1 MSWIGKIGLA
11 VIGATCLFSCD
22 LIHDDD
28 MKCQHYTADGVPFA
42 YVGLNISAGNANQ
55 VTKANPTGGEEGD
68 GREEGVRDENVVSTI
83 TAFFFESDNGINS
96 DASTKIVARQSWSSS
111 AFTYTGNMQYTTDP
125 IEVLNLQVGHT
136 YDVLVVTNVDPPFGM
151 EVKTLGELR
160 NMTTSDIW
168 KYERDWT
175 SNDERYIHTKFVMA
189 SADAGNKLF
198 IHNANSST
206 NPATASQINVER
218 LSARVDY
225 QAKGSEGE
233 ADGVYTVK
241 DKTTNTEIGKA
252 KILGAMLI
260 NTLNATA
267 PSYLFKHVTK
277 ENEDFTTGAIDYLGL
292 ETVKG
297 GNVAT
302 NYVLDPK
309 SREGKHKADF
319 EPVTYYPNIGYAELD
334 WSQKILTESCVVGLT
349 DDYMCIGYPKEN
361 VNRIGKRTH
370 TTGVV
375 FQAQYIPTDFAE
387 GDTYFERNGKVFATL
402 EAMEQAYDGTGL
414 SWKYIT
420 GHIKDDGKD
429 IWDDVTTWEE
439 LRTEIIAR
447 IKMDDPAG
455 YRAWLVEKTKNRT
468 GKFKEGSTTKSW
480 LRWDR
485 YVTNVLKYRTDAEG
499 KKAEVDVN
507 AEEGTTRRLLHDA
520 SGVATYK
527 EGICYYTYWI
537 KHANDQDPSNDLVK
551 GKSEGGGVMEY
562 AIVRNNIYKLRVMS
576 ISTPGGD
583 IPGDRTVNVNVLV
596 ENWDPLNR
604 EDIVIK

>member
-42 YVGLNISAGNANQ
+42 YVGLNISAGSANQ

-83 TAFFFESDNGINS
+83 IAFFFESDKGINS
-96 DASTKIVARQSWSSS
+96 DASTRIVARQSWPSS
-111 AFTYTGNMQYTTDP
+111 AFTYKGNTQYTTDP
-125 IEVLNLQVGHT
+125 IEVEHLQVGHT
-136 YDVLVVTNVDPPFGM
+136 YDVLVVTNVNPTFGM
-151 EVKTLGELR
+151 DVNTLGELR

-168 KYERDWT
+168 KYDRDWT

-206 NPATASQINVER
+206 NPATTSLINVER

-225 QAKGSEGE
+225 QARGSEGE
-233 ADGVYTVK
+233 AAGVYTVK
-241 DKTTNTEIGKA
+241 DKTTNAEIGKA

-309 SREGKHKADF
+309 SREGKYKADF
-319 EPVTYYPNIGYAELD
+319 EPVTYYPNIGYANLD
-334 WSQKILTESCVVGLT
+334 WSQKILTESCVAGLKE
-349 DDYMCIGYPKEN
+349 DYKCIGYPKEN
-361 VNRIGKRTH
+361 VNRVGKRTH

-375 FQAQYIPTDFAE
+375 FQARFTPTGFTE
-387 GDTYFERNGKVFATL
+387 GDTYFERNGKIFATL

-420 GHIKDDGKD
+420 GHITDDGKD

-447 IKMDDPAG
+447 IKVDDPAG
-455 YRAWLVEKTKNRT
+455 YRAWLVAKSKNKEETLDDATKKN
-468 GKFKEGSTTKSW
+468 
-480 LRWDR
+480 LRWDW
-485 YVTNVLKYRTDAEG
+485 YVTNFLRYSVSGG
-499 KKAEVDVN
+499 KATVDVG
-507 AEEGTTRRLLHDA
+507 ASDGFTRNLLHQA

-527 EGICYYTYWI
+527 KGICYYTYWI

>member
-83 TAFFFESDNGINS
+83 IAFFFESDKGINS
-96 DASTKIVARQSWSSS
+96 DASTRIVARQSWPSS
-111 AFTYTGNMQYTTDP
+111 AFTYKGNTQYTTDP
-125 IEVLNLQVGHT
+125 IEVEHLQVGHT
-136 YDVLVVTNVDPPFGM
+136 YDVLVVTNVDPTFGM
-151 EVKTLGELR
+151 DVNTLGELR

-206 NPATASQINVER
+206 NPATTSLINVER

-225 QAKGSEGE
+225 QARGSEGE
-233 ADGVYTVK
+233 AAGVYTVK
-241 DKTTNTEIGKA
+241 DKTTNAEIGKA

-319 EPVTYYPNIGYAELD
+319 EPVTYYPNIGYADLD
-334 WSQKILTESCVVGLT
+334 WSQKILTESCVAGLT
-349 DDYMCIGYPKEN
+349 DDYICIGYPKEN

-375 FQAQYIPTDFAE
+375 FQAQYTPMDFTE
-387 GDTYFERNGKVFATL
+387 GDTYFERNGKIFATL

-420 GHIKDDGKD
+420 GHITDDGKD

-447 IKMDDPAG
+447 IKVDDPAG
-455 YRAWLVEKTKNRT
+455 YRAWLVAKSKN
-468 GKFKEGSTTKSW
+468 KEGTLDDATKKN
-480 LRWDR
+480 LRWDW
-485 YVTNVLKYRTDAEG
+485 YVTNFLRYSVTGG
-499 KKAEVDVN
+499 KATVDVG
-507 AEEGTTRRLLHDA
+507 ASDGFTRNLLHQA

-527 EGICYYTYWI
+527 KGICYYTYWI

-551 GKSEGGGVMEY
+551 GKNEGGGVMEY

-596 ENWDPLNR
+596 ENWNPLNR

>member
-68 GREEGVRDENVVSTI
+68 GREEGVRDENVVSNI
-83 TAFFFESDNGINS
+83 TAFFFESADGKGINS
-96 DASTKIVARQSWSSS
+96 DASTPIVARQYWSSKN
-111 AFTYTGNMQYTTDP
+111 FTYTGNTQYTTEP

-136 YDVLVVTNVDPPFGM
+136 YDVLVVTNVDPLFGM
-151 EVKTLGELR
+151 DVNTLGELR

-168 KYERDWT
+168 KYGRDWAST
-175 SNDERYIHTKFVMA
+175 EERYIHTKFVMA

-206 NPATASQINVER
+206 NPATTSLINVER

-225 QAKGSEGE
+225 RAKGSEGE
-233 ADGVYTVK
+233 AGGVYTVK
-241 DKTTNTEIGKA
+241 DKTTGKEIGKA
-252 KILGAMLI
+252 KIQGAMLI
-260 NTLNATA
+260 NTLNADA

-297 GNVAT
+297 GNVAI

-309 SREGKHKADF
+309 SRAGKYKSDF
-319 EPVTYYPNIGYAELD
+319 ESVIYYPNIGYADLD
-334 WSQKILTESCVVGLT
+334 WSKKILTKSCVAGLT
-349 DDYMCIGYPKEN
+349 DDYKCIGYPKEN

-375 FQAQYIPTDFAE
+375 FQAQYTPTGFVE
-387 GDTYFERNGKVFATL
+387 GDTYFEWNGEIFATL

-429 IWDDVTTWEE
+429 IWDDVTTWAS
-439 LRTEIIAR
+439 LRTDIIAR
-447 IKMDDPAG
+447 IKVDDPAG
-455 YRAWLVEKTKNRT
+455 YQAWLVGKSKNQEGTLDDATKKN
-468 GKFKEGSTTKSW
+468 
-480 LRWDR
+480 LRWDW
-485 YVTNVLKYRTDAEG
+485 YVTNFLRYSVSGG
-499 KKAEVDVN
+499 KATVDVG
-507 AEEGTTRRLLHDA
+507 ASDGFTRNLLHQA

-551 GKSEGGGVMEY
+551 GKNEGGGVMEY

>member
-68 GREEGVRDENVVSTI
+68 GREEGVRNENVVSNI
-83 TAFFFESDNGINS
+83 TAFFFESADGKGINS
-96 DASTKIVARQSWSSS
+96 DASTPIVARQYWSSKN
-111 AFTYTGNMQYTTDP
+111 FTYTGNTQYTTEP

-136 YDVLVVTNVDPPFGM
+136 YDVLVVTNVDPLFGM
-151 EVKTLGELR
+151 DVNTLGELR

-168 KYERDWT
+168 EYGKDWT
-175 SNDERYIHTKFVMA
+175 STEERSIYTKFVMA

-206 NPATASQINVER
+206 NPATTSLINVER

-225 QAKGSEGE
+225 QARGSEGE
-233 ADGVYTVK
+233 AAGVYTVK
-241 DKTTNTEIGKA
+241 DKTKNAEIGKA

-267 PSYLFKHVTK
+267 PSYLFKYVTK

-309 SREGKHKADF
+309 SRAGKHKADF
-319 EPVTYYPNIGYAELD
+319 EPVTYYPNIGYADLD
-334 WSQKILTESCVVGLT
+334 WSKKILTKSCVAGLT
-349 DDYMCIGYPKEN
+349 DDYICIGYPKEN

-375 FQAQYIPTDFAE
+375 FQAQYTPMDFTE
-387 GDTYFERNGKVFATL
+387 GDTYFEWNGKIYATL

-414 SWKYIT
+414 SWEYIN
-420 GHIKDDGKD
+420 DDAK
-429 IWDDVTTWEE
+429 WAVVTTWAS
-439 LRTEIIAR
+439 LRTDIIAR
-447 IKMDDPAG
+447 IKVDDPAG
-455 YRAWLVEKTKNRT
+455 YRAWLVAKSKN
-468 GKFKEGSTTKSW
+468 KEGTLDDATKKN
-480 LRWDR
+480 LRWDW
-485 YVTNVLKYRTDAEG
+485 YVTNFLRYSVSGG
-499 KKAEVDVN
+499 KATVDVG
-507 AEEGTTRRLLHDA
+507 ASDGFTRNLLHQA

>member
-68 GREEGVRDENVVSTI
+68 GREEGVRDENVVSSI
-83 TAFFFESDNGINS
+83 TAFFFESDKGINS
-96 DASTKIVARQSWSSS
+96 DASTLIVARQSWPSS
-111 AFTYTGNMQYTTDP
+111 AFTYKGNTQYTTDP
-125 IEVLNLQVGHT
+125 IEVEHLQVGHT
-136 YDVLVVTNVDPPFGM
+136 YDVLVVTNVGPTFGM
-151 EVKTLGELR
+151 DVNTLGELR

-206 NPATASQINVER
+206 NPATTSLINVER

-225 QAKGSEGE
+225 QARGSEGE
-233 ADGVYTVK
+233 AAGVYTVK
-241 DKTTNTEIGKA
+241 DKTTNAEIGKA

-319 EPVTYYPNIGYAELD
+319 EPVTYYPNISYADLD
-334 WSQKILTESCVVGLT
+334 WSQKILTESCVAGLT
-349 DDYMCIGYPKEN
+349 DDYICIGYPKEN

-375 FQAQYIPTDFAE
+375 FQAQYTPMDFTE
-387 GDTYFERNGKVFATL
+387 GYTYFEWNGKIFATL

-414 SWKYIT
+414 SWEYIN
-420 GHIKDDGKD
+420 DDAK
-429 IWDDVTTWEE
+429 WAVVTTWAS
-439 LRTEIIAR
+439 LRTDIIAR
-447 IKMDDPAG
+447 IKVDDPAG
-455 YRAWLVEKTKNRT
+455 YRAWLVAKSKN
-468 GKFKEGSTTKSW
+468 KEGTLDDATKKN
-480 LRWDR
+480 LRWDW
-485 YVTNVLKYRTDAEG
+485 YILDVLKYKTDAEG

-507 AEEGTTRRLLHDA
+507 AEEGTTRNLLHQA

>member
-68 GREEGVRDENVVSTI
+68 GREEGVRNENVVSNI
-83 TAFFFESDNGINS
+83 TAFFFESADGKGINS
-96 DASTKIVARQSWSSS
+96 DASTPIVARQSWPSS
-111 AFTYTGNMQYTTDP
+111 AFTYKGNTQYTTDP
-125 IEVLNLQVGHT
+125 IEVEHLQVGHT
-136 YDVLVVTNVDPPFGM
+136 YDVLVITNVDPIFGM
-151 EVKTLGELR
+151 DVNTLGELR

-206 NPATASQINVER
+206 NPATTSLINVER

-225 QAKGSEGE
+225 QARGSEGE
-233 ADGVYTVK
+233 AAGVYTVK
-241 DKTTNTEIGKA
+241 DKTRNAEIGKA

-297 GNVAT
+297 ENVAT

-309 SREGKHKADF
+309 SRAGKHKADF
-319 EPVTYYPNIGYAELD
+319 EPVTYYPNIGYADLD
-334 WSQKILTESCVVGLT
+334 WSQKILTESCVAGLT
-349 DDYMCIGYPKEN
+349 DDYICIGYPKEN

-375 FQAQYIPTDFAE
+375 FQAQYTPMDFTE
-387 GDTYFERNGKVFATL
+387 RDTYFEWNGKIYATL
-402 EAMEQAYDGTGL
+402 EGMEQAYDGTGL
-414 SWKYIT
+414 SWGYIS
-420 GHIKDDGKD
+420 DDAK
-429 IWDDVTTWEE
+429 WAVVTTWAS
-439 LRTEIIAR
+439 LRTDIIAR
-447 IKMDDPAG
+447 IKVDDPAG
-455 YRAWLVEKTKNRT
+455 YRAWLVAKSKN
-468 GKFKEGSTTKSW
+468 KEGTLDDATKKN
-480 LRWDR
+480 LRWDW
-485 YVTNVLKYRTDAEG
+485 YVTNFLRYSVSGG
-499 KKAEVDVN
+499 KATVDVG
-507 AEEGTTRRLLHDA
+507 ASDGFTRNLLHQA

-527 EGICYYTYWI
+527 KGICYYTYWI

>member
-1 MSWIGKIGLA
+1 MRWIDKIGLT
-11 VIGATCLFSCD
+11 VIGAMCLFSCD

-68 GREEGVRDENVVSTI
+68 GREEGVRDENVVSNI
-83 TAFFFESDNGINS
+83 TAFFFESDKGINS
-96 DASTKIVARQSWSSS
+96 DASTPIVARQYWSSKN
-111 AFTYTGNMQYTTDP
+111 FTYTGNTQYTTEP
-125 IEVLNLQVGHT
+125 IEVLNLQVEHT
-136 YDVLVVTNVDPPFGM
+136 YDVLVVTNVDPLFGM
-151 EVKTLGELR
+151 DVNTLGELR

-175 SNDERYIHTKFVMA
+175 SSDERYIHTKFVMA

-206 NPATASQINVER
+206 NPATTSLINVER

-225 QAKGSEGE
+225 RAKGSEGQ

-241 DKTTNTEIGKA
+241 DKKTNAEIGKA
-252 KILGAMLI
+252 KILGAMLV
-260 NTLNATA
+260 NTLNADA

-277 ENEDFTTGAIDYLGL
+277 DNADFTTGTIDYLGR
-292 ETVKG
+292 ETVTG
-297 GNVAT
+297 TNNVAT

-309 SREGKHKADF
+309 SREGKYKADF
-319 EPVTYYPNIGYAELD
+319 EPVTYYPHIGYANLT
-334 WSQKILTESCVVGLT
+334 WSQKILTESCVAGLK
-349 DDYMCIGYPKEN
+349 DDYICIGYPKEN
-361 VNRIGKRTH
+361 VNQIGKRTH

-375 FQAQYIPTDFAE
+375 FQAQYTPTGFAD
-387 GDTYFERNGKVFATL
+387 GDTYFEWNGEMYATV

-420 GHIKDDGKD
+420 GHTDDGKD
-429 IWDDVTTWEE
+429 IWDDVTTWAS

-455 YRAWLVEKTKNRT
+455 YRAWLVEKAKNQ
-468 GKFKEGSTTKSW
+468 EGTLDNAMKTN
-480 LRWDR
+480 LRWDW
-485 YVTNVLKYRTDAEG
+485 YILDILKYKTDTEG
-499 KKAEVDVN
+499 KKAEVDVH
-507 AEEGTTRRLLHDA
+507 AEGGTTRRLLHEA

-562 AIVRNNIYKLRVMS
+562 AIVRNNIYKLLVKS

-604 EDIVIK
+604 EEIVIK

>member
-68 GREEGVRDENVVSTI
+68 GREEGVRDENVVSSI
-83 TAFFFESDNGINS
+83 TAFFFESDKGINS
-96 DASTKIVARQSWSSS
+96 DASTPIVARQSWPSS
-111 AFTYTGNMQYTTDP
+111 AFTYKGNTQYTTDP
-125 IEVLNLQVGHT
+125 IEVEHLQVGHT
-136 YDVLVVTNVDPPFGM
+136 YDVLVVTNVDPTFGM
-151 EVKTLGELR
+151 DVNTLGELR

-206 NPATASQINVER
+206 NPATTSLINVER

-225 QAKGSEGE
+225 QARGSEGE
-233 ADGVYTVK
+233 AAGVYTVK
-241 DKTTNTEIGKA
+241 DKTTNAEIGKA

-319 EPVTYYPNIGYAELD
+319 EPVTYYPNIGYADLD
-334 WSQKILTESCVVGLT
+334 WSQKILTESCVAGLT
-349 DDYMCIGYPKEN
+349 DDYICIGYPKEN

-375 FQAQYIPTDFAE
+375 FQAQYTPMDFTE
-387 GDTYFERNGKVFATL
+387 GDTYFEWNGKIYATL

-414 SWKYIT
+414 SWEYIS
-420 GHIKDDGKD
+420 DDAK
-429 IWDDVTTWEE
+429 WAVVTTWAS
-439 LRTEIIAR
+439 LRTDIIAR
-447 IKMDDPAG
+447 IKVDDPAG
-455 YRAWLVEKTKNRT
+455 YRAWLVAKSKN
-468 GKFKEGSTTKSW
+468 KEGTLDDATKKN
-480 LRWDR
+480 LRWDW
-485 YVTNVLKYRTDAEG
+485 YILDVLKYKTDAEG
-499 KKAEVDVN
+499 KKAEADVN
-507 AEEGTTRRLLHDA
+507 AEEGTTRNLLHQA

-551 GKSEGGGVMEY
+551 GKNEGGGVMEY

-583 IPGDRTVNVNVLV
+583 IPGDRTVNVLV

>member
-68 GREEGVRDENVVSTI
+68 GREEGVRDENVVSSI
-83 TAFFFESDNGINS
+83 TAFFFESDKGINS
-96 DASTKIVARQSWSSS
+96 DASTPIVARQSWPSS
-111 AFTYTGNMQYTTDP
+111 AFTYKGNTQYTTDP
-125 IEVLNLQVGHT
+125 IEVEHLQVGHT
-136 YDVLVVTNVDPPFGM
+136 YDVLVVTNVDPTFGM
-151 EVKTLGELR
+151 DVNTLGELR

-168 KYERDWT
+168 KYDRDWT

-206 NPATASQINVER
+206 NPATTSLINVER

-225 QAKGSEGE
+225 QARGSEGE
-233 ADGVYTVK
+233 AAGVYTVK
-241 DKTTNTEIGKA
+241 DKTTNAEIGKA

-302 NYVLDPK
+302 NYVLGPK

-319 EPVTYYPNIGYAELD
+319 EPVTYYPNIGYADLD
-334 WSQKILTESCVVGLT
+334 WSQKILTESCVAGLT
-349 DDYMCIGYPKEN
+349 DDYICIGYPKEN

-375 FQAQYIPTDFAE
+375 FQAQYTPMDFTE
-387 GDTYFERNGKVFATL
+387 GDTYFERNGKIFATL

-420 GHIKDDGKD
+420 GHITDDGKD

-447 IKMDDPAG
+447 IKVDDPAG
-455 YRAWLVEKTKNRT
+455 YRAWLVAKSKN
-468 GKFKEGSTTKSW
+468 KEGTLDDATKKN
-480 LRWDR
+480 LRWDW
-485 YVTNVLKYRTDAEG
+485 YVTNFLRYSVTGG
-499 KKAEVDVN
+499 KATVDVG
-507 AEEGTTRRLLHDA
+507 ASDGFTRNLLHQA

>member
-68 GREEGVRDENVVSTI
+68 GREEGVRDENVVSSI
-83 TAFFFESDNGINS
+83 TAFFFESDKGINS
-96 DASTKIVARQSWSSS
+96 DASTPIVARQSWPSS
-111 AFTYTGNMQYTTDP
+111 AFTYKGNTQYTTDP
-125 IEVLNLQVGHT
+125 IEVEHLQVGHT
-136 YDVLVVTNVDPPFGM
+136 YDVLVVTNVDPTFGM
-151 EVKTLGELR
+151 DVNTLGELR

-168 KYERDWT
+168 EYGIDWT

-206 NPATASQINVER
+206 NPATTSLINVER

-225 QAKGSEGE
+225 QARGSEGE
-233 ADGVYTVK
+233 AAGVYTVK
-241 DKTTNTEIGKA
+241 DKTTNAEIGKA

-309 SREGKHKADF
+309 SRAGKHKADF
-319 EPVTYYPNIGYAELD
+319 EPVTYYPNIGYADLD
-334 WSQKILTESCVVGLT
+334 WSQKILTESCVAGLT
-349 DDYMCIGYPKEN
+349 DDYICIGYPKEN

-375 FQAQYIPTDFAE
+375 FQAQYTPMDFTE
-387 GDTYFERNGKVFATL
+387 GDTYFERNGKIFATL

-420 GHIKDDGKD
+420 GHITDDGKD

-447 IKMDDPAG
+447 IKVDDPAG
-455 YRAWLVEKTKNRT
+455 YRAWLVAKSKN
-468 GKFKEGSTTKSW
+468 KEGTLDDATKKN
-480 LRWDR
+480 LRWDW
-485 YVTNVLKYRTDAEG
+485 YVTNFLRYSVTGG
-499 KKAEVDVN
+499 KATVDVG
-507 AEEGTTRRLLHDA
+507 ASDGFTRNLLHQA

-527 EGICYYTYWI
+527 KGICYYTYWI

>member
-42 YVGLNISAGNANQ
+42 YVGLNISAGSANQ

-83 TAFFFESDNGINS
+83 IAFFFESDKGINS
-96 DASTKIVARQSWSSS
+96 DASTRIVARQSWPSS
-111 AFTYTGNMQYTTDP
+111 AFTYKGNTQYTTDP
-125 IEVLNLQVGHT
+125 IEVEHLQVGHT
-136 YDVLVVTNVDPPFGM
+136 YDVLVVTNVNPTFGM
-151 EVKTLGELR
+151 DVNTLGELR

-206 NPATASQINVER
+206 NPATTSLINVER

-225 QAKGSEGE
+225 QARGSEGE
-233 ADGVYTVK
+233 AAGVYTVK
-241 DKTTNTEIGKA
+241 DKTTNAEIGKA

-267 PSYLFKHVTK
+267 SSYLFKHVTK
-277 ENEDFTTGAIDYLGL
+277 ENEDFTTEAIDYLGL

-309 SREGKHKADF
+309 SREGKYKADF
-319 EPVTYYPNIGYAELD
+319 EPVTYYPNIGYANLD
-334 WSQKILTESCVVGLT
+334 WSQKILTESCVAGLKE
-349 DDYMCIGYPKEN
+349 DYKCIGYPKEN
-361 VNRIGKRTH
+361 VNRVGKRTH

-375 FQAQYIPTDFAE
+375 FQARFTPTGFTE
-387 GDTYFERNGKVFATL
+387 GDTYFERNGKIFATL

-420 GHIKDDGKD
+420 GHITDDGKD

-447 IKMDDPAG
+447 IKVDDPAG
-455 YRAWLVEKTKNRT
+455 YRAWLVAKSKN
-468 GKFKEGSTTKSW
+468 KEGTLDDATKKN
-480 LRWDR
+480 LRWDW
-485 YVTNVLKYRTDAEG
+485 YVTNFLRYSVSGG
-499 KKAEVDVN
+499 KATVDVG
-507 AEEGTTRRLLHDA
+507 ASDGFTRNLLHQA

-527 EGICYYTYWI
+527 KGICYYTYWI

>member
-68 GREEGVRDENVVSTI
+68 GREEGVRDENVVSNI
-83 TAFFFESDNGINS
+83 TAFFFESDKGINS
-96 DASTKIVARQSWSSS
+96 DASTPIVARQSWPSS
-111 AFTYTGNMQYTTDP
+111 AFTYKGNTQYTTDP
-125 IEVLNLQVGHT
+125 IEVEHLQVGHT
-136 YDVLVVTNVDPPFGM
+136 YDVLVVTNVDPTFGM
-151 EVKTLGELR
+151 DVNTLGELR

-206 NPATASQINVER
+206 NPATTSLINVER

-225 QAKGSEGE
+225 QARGSEGE
-233 ADGVYTVK
+233 AAGVYTVK
-241 DKTTNTEIGKA
+241 DKTTNAEIGKA

-319 EPVTYYPNIGYAELD
+319 EPVTYYPNIGYADLD
-334 WSQKILTESCVVGLT
+334 WSQKILTESCVAGLT
-349 DDYMCIGYPKEN
+349 DDYICIGYPKEN

-375 FQAQYIPTDFAE
+375 FQARFTPTGFTE
-387 GDTYFERNGKVFATL
+387 GDTYFERNGKIFATL

-420 GHIKDDGKD
+420 GHITDDGKD

-447 IKMDDPAG
+447 IKVDDPAG
-455 YRAWLVEKTKNRT
+455 YRAWLIAMSKN
-468 GKFKEGSTTKSW
+468 KEGTLDDATKKN
-480 LRWDR
+480 LRWDW
-485 YVTNVLKYRTDAEG
+485 YVTNFLRYSVSGG
-499 KKAEVDVN
+499 KATVDVG
-507 AEEGTTRRLLHDA
+507 ASDGFTRRLLHDA

-551 GKSEGGGVMEY
+551 GKNEGGGVMEY

>member
-68 GREEGVRDENVVSTI
+68 GREEGVRDENVVSSI
-83 TAFFFESDNGINS
+83 TAFFFESDKGINS
-96 DASTKIVARQSWSSS
+96 DASTPIVARQSWPSS
-111 AFTYTGNMQYTTDP
+111 AFTYKGNTQYTTDP
-125 IEVLNLQVGHT
+125 IEVEHLQVGHT
-136 YDVLVVTNVDPPFGM
+136 YDVLVVTNVDPAFGM
-151 EVKTLGELR
+151 DVNTLGELR

-168 KYERDWT
+168 KYDRDWT

-198 IHNANSST
+198 IHNASSST
-206 NPATASQINVER
+206 NPATTSLINVER

-225 QAKGSEGE
+225 QARGSEGE
-233 ADGVYTVK
+233 AAGVYTVK
-241 DKTTNTEIGKA
+241 DKTTNAEIGKA

-319 EPVTYYPNIGYAELD
+319 EPVTYYPNIGYADLD
-334 WSQKILTESCVVGLT
+334 WSQKILTESCVAGLT
-349 DDYMCIGYPKEN
+349 DDYICIGYPKEN

-375 FQAQYIPTDFAE
+375 FQAQYTPMDFTE
-387 GDTYFERNGKVFATL
+387 GDTYFEWNGKIYATL

-420 GHIKDDGKD
+420 GHITDDGKD

-447 IKMDDPAG
+447 IKVDDPAG
-455 YRAWLVEKTKNRT
+455 YRAWLVAKSKN
-468 GKFKEGSTTKSW
+468 KEGTLDDATKKN
-480 LRWDR
+480 LRWDW
-485 YVTNVLKYRTDAEG
+485 YVTNFLRYSVSGG
-499 KKAEVDVN
+499 KATVDVG
-507 AEEGTTRRLLHDA
+507 ASDGFTRNLLHQA

>member
-68 GREEGVRDENVVSTI
+68 GREEGVRDENVVSSI
-83 TAFFFESDNGINS
+83 TAFFFESDKGINS
-96 DASTKIVARQSWSSS
+96 DASTPIVARQSWSSN
-111 AFTYTGNMQYTTDP
+111 AFTYKGNTQYTTDP
-125 IEVLNLQVGHT
+125 IEVEHLQVGHT
-136 YDVLVVTNVDPPFGM
+136 YDVLVVTNVDPTFGM
-151 EVKTLGELR
+151 DVNTLGELR

-206 NPATASQINVER
+206 NPATTSLINVER

-225 QAKGSEGE
+225 QARGSEGE
-233 ADGVYTVK
+233 AAGVYTVK
-241 DKTTNTEIGKA
+241 DKTTNAEIGKA

-319 EPVTYYPNIGYAELD
+319 EPVTYYPNIGYADLD
-334 WSQKILTESCVVGLT
+334 WSQKILTESCVAGLT
-349 DDYMCIGYPKEN
+349 DDYICIGYPKEN

-375 FQAQYIPTDFAE
+375 FQAQYTPMDFTE
-387 GDTYFERNGKVFATL
+387 GDTYFERNGKIFATL

-420 GHIKDDGKD
+420 GHITDDGKD

-447 IKMDDPAG
+447 IKVDDPAG
-455 YRAWLVEKTKNRT
+455 YRAWLVAKSKN
-468 GKFKEGSTTKSW
+468 KEGTLDDATKKN
-480 LRWDR
+480 LRWDW
-485 YVTNVLKYRTDAEG
+485 YVTNFLRYSVTGG
-499 KKAEVDVN
+499 KATVDVG
-507 AEEGTTRRLLHDA
+507 ASDGFTRNLLHQA

>member
-68 GREEGVRDENVVSTI
+68 GREEGVRDENVVSNI
-83 TAFFFESDNGINS
+83 TAFFFESDKGINS
-96 DASTKIVARQSWSSS
+96 DASTPIVARQSWPSS
-111 AFTYTGNMQYTTDP
+111 AFTYKGNTQYTTDP
-125 IEVLNLQVGHT
+125 IEVEHLQVGHT
-136 YDVLVVTNVDPPFGM
+136 YDVLVVTNVDPTFGM
-151 EVKTLGELR
+151 DVNTLGELR

-168 KYERDWT
+168 EYGIDWT

-206 NPATASQINVER
+206 NPATTSLINVER

-225 QAKGSEGE
+225 QARGSEGE
-233 ADGVYTVK
+233 AAGVYTVK
-241 DKTTNTEIGKA
+241 DKTTNAEIGKA

-309 SREGKHKADF
+309 SRAGKHKADF
-319 EPVTYYPNIGYAELD
+319 EPVTYYPNIGYADLD
-334 WSQKILTESCVVGLT
+334 WSQKILTESCVAGLT
-349 DDYMCIGYPKEN
+349 DDYICIGYPKEN

-375 FQAQYIPTDFAE
+375 FQAQYTPMDFTE
-387 GDTYFERNGKVFATL
+387 GDTYFERNGKIFATL

-420 GHIKDDGKD
+420 GHITDDGKD

-447 IKMDDPAG
+447 IKVDDPAG
-455 YRAWLVEKTKNRT
+455 YRAWLVAKSKN
-468 GKFKEGSTTKSW
+468 KEGTLDDATKKN
-480 LRWDR
+480 LRWDW
-485 YVTNVLKYRTDAEG
+485 YVTNFLRYSVTGG
-499 KKAEVDVN
+499 KATVDVG
-507 AEEGTTRRLLHDA
+507 ASDGFTRNLLHQA

-527 EGICYYTYWI
+527 KGICYYTYWI
-537 KHANDQDPSNDLVK
+537 KHANDQDTSNDLVK

>member
-11 VIGATCLFSCD
+11 VIGAMCLFSCD

-28 MKCQHYTADGVPFA
+28 MKCQHYTPDGVPFA
-42 YVGLNISAGNANQ
+42 YVGLNISAGSANQ

-83 TAFFFESDNGINS
+83 TAFFFESDKGINS
-96 DASTKIVARQSWSSS
+96 DASTPIVARQSWPSS
-111 AFTYTGNMQYTTDP
+111 AFTYKGNTQYTTDP
-125 IEVLNLQVGHT
+125 IEVEHLQVGHT
-136 YDVLVVTNVDPPFGM
+136 YDVLVITNVDPIFGM
-151 EVKTLGELR
+151 DVNTLGELR
-160 NMTTSDIW
+160 NMATSDIW

-206 NPATASQINVER
+206 NPATTSLINVER

-225 QAKGSEGE
+225 QARGSEGE
-233 ADGVYTVK
+233 AAGVYTVK
-241 DKTTNTEIGKA
+241 DKTRNAEIGKA

-319 EPVTYYPNIGYAELD
+319 EPVTYYPNIGYAGLD
-334 WSQKILTESCVVGLT
+334 WNQKILTESCVAGLT
-349 DDYMCIGYPKEN
+349 DDYICIGYPKEN

-375 FQAQYIPTDFAE
+375 FQAQYTPMDFTE
-387 GDTYFERNGKVFATL
+387 GDTYFEWNGKIYATL

-420 GHIKDDGKD
+420 GHINDDGKD
-429 IWDDVTTWEE
+429 IWDDVTTWAS
-439 LRTEIIAR
+439 LRTDIIAR
-447 IKMDDPAG
+447 IKVDDPAG
-455 YRAWLVEKTKNRT
+455 YRAWLVAKSKNKEETLDDATKKN
-468 GKFKEGSTTKSW
+468 
-480 LRWDR
+480 LRWDW
-485 YVTNVLKYRTDAEG
+485 YVTNFLRYSVSGG
-499 KKAEVDVN
+499 KATVDVG
-507 AEEGTTRRLLHDA
+507 ASDGFTRNLLHQA

-527 EGICYYTYWI
+527 KGICYYTYWI

>member
-68 GREEGVRDENVVSTI
+68 GREEGVRDENVVSSI
-83 TAFFFESDNGINS
+83 TAFFFESDKGINS
-96 DASTKIVARQSWSSS
+96 DASTLIVARQSWPSN
-111 AFTYTGNMQYTTDP
+111 AFTYKGNTQYTTDP
-125 IEVLNLQVGHT
+125 IEVEHLQVGHT
-136 YDVLVVTNVDPPFGM
+136 YDVLVVTNVDPTFGM
-151 EVKTLGELR
+151 DVNTLGELR

-206 NPATASQINVER
+206 NPATTSLINVER

-225 QAKGSEGE
+225 QARGSEGE
-233 ADGVYTVK
+233 AAGVYTVK
-241 DKTTNTEIGKA
+241 DKTTNAEIGKA

-309 SREGKHKADF
+309 SRAGKHKADF
-319 EPVTYYPNIGYAELD
+319 EPVTYYPNIGYADLD
-334 WSQKILTESCVVGLT
+334 WSQKILTESCVAGLT
-349 DDYMCIGYPKEN
+349 DDYICIGYPKEN

-375 FQAQYIPTDFAE
+375 FQAQYTPMDFTE
-387 GDTYFERNGKVFATL
+387 GDTYFERNGKIFATL

-414 SWKYIT
+414 SWKYIS
-420 GHIKDDGKD
+420 DDAK
-429 IWDDVTTWEE
+429 WAVVTTWAS
-439 LRTEIIAR
+439 LRTDIIAR
-447 IKMDDPAG
+447 IKVDDPAG
-455 YRAWLVEKTKNRT
+455 YRAWLVAMSKN
-468 GKFKEGSTTKSW
+468 KEGTLDDATKKN
-480 LRWDR
+480 LRWDW
-485 YVTNVLKYRTDAEG
+485 YVTNFLRYSVTGG
-499 KKAEVDVN
+499 KATVDVG
-507 AEEGTTRRLLHDA
+507 ASDGFTRNLLHQA

-537 KHANDQDPSNDLVK
+537 KHANDQNPSNDLVK

>member
-68 GREEGVRDENVVSTI
+68 GREEGVRDENVVSSI
-83 TAFFFESDNGINS
+83 TAFFFESDKGINS
-96 DASTKIVARQSWSSS
+96 DASTSIVARQSWPSS
-111 AFTYTGNMQYTTDP
+111 AFTYKGNTQYTTDP
-125 IEVLNLQVGHT
+125 IEVEHLQVGHT
-136 YDVLVVTNVDPPFGM
+136 YDVLVVTNVDPTFGM
-151 EVKTLGELR
+151 DVNTLGELR

-206 NPATASQINVER
+206 NPATTSLINVER

-225 QAKGSEGE
+225 QARGSEGE
-233 ADGVYTVK
+233 AAGVYTVK
-241 DKTTNTEIGKA
+241 DKTTNAEIGKA

-309 SREGKHKADF
+309 SRAGKHKADF
-319 EPVTYYPNIGYAELD
+319 EPVTYYPNIGYADLD
-334 WSQKILTESCVVGLT
+334 WSQKILTESCVAGLT
-349 DDYMCIGYPKEN
+349 DDYICIGYPKEN

-375 FQAQYIPTDFAE
+375 FQAQYTPMDFTE
-387 GDTYFERNGKVFATL
+387 GDTYFERNGKIFATL

-420 GHIKDDGKD
+420 GHITDDGKD

-447 IKMDDPAG
+447 IKVDDPAG
-455 YRAWLVEKTKNRT
+455 YRAWLVAKSKN
-468 GKFKEGSTTKSW
+468 KEGTLDDATKKN
-480 LRWDR
+480 LRWDW
-485 YVTNVLKYRTDAEG
+485 YVTNFLRYSVTGG
-499 KKAEVDVN
+499 KATVDVG
-507 AEEGTTRRLLHDA
+507 ASDGFTRNLLHQA

-551 GKSEGGGVMEY
+551 GKNEGGGVMEY

>member
-68 GREEGVRDENVVSTI
+68 GREEGVRNENVVSNI
-83 TAFFFESDNGINS
+83 TAFFFESADGKGINS
-96 DASTKIVARQSWSSS
+96 DASTPIVARQSWPSS
-111 AFTYTGNMQYTTDP
+111 AFTYKGNTQYTTDP
-125 IEVLNLQVGHT
+125 IEVEHLQVGHT
-136 YDVLVVTNVDPPFGM
+136 YDVLVITNVDPIFGM
-151 EVKTLGELR
+151 DVNTLGELR

-206 NPATASQINVER
+206 NPATTSLINVER

-225 QAKGSEGE
+225 QARGSEGE
-233 ADGVYTVK
+233 AAGVYTVK
-241 DKTTNTEIGKA
+241 DKTRNAEIGKA

-297 GNVAT
+297 ENVAT

-309 SREGKHKADF
+309 SRAGKHKADF
-319 EPVTYYPNIGYAELD
+319 EPVTYYPNIGYADLD
-334 WSQKILTESCVVGLT
+334 WSQKILTESCVAGLT
-349 DDYMCIGYPKEN
+349 DDYICIGYPKEN

-375 FQAQYIPTDFAE
+375 FQAQYTPMDFTE
-387 GDTYFERNGKVFATL
+387 RDTYFEWNGKIYATL
-402 EAMEQAYDGTGL
+402 EGMEQAYDGTGL
-414 SWKYIT
+414 SWGYIS
-420 GHIKDDGKD
+420 DDAK
-429 IWDDVTTWEE
+429 WAVVTTWAS
-439 LRTEIIAR
+439 LRTDIIAR
-447 IKMDDPAG
+447 IKVDDPAG
-455 YRAWLVEKTKNRT
+455 YRAWLVAKSKN
-468 GKFKEGSTTKSW
+468 KEGTLDDATKKN
-480 LRWDR
+480 LRWDW
-485 YVTNVLKYRTDAEG
+485 YVTNFLRYSVSGG
-499 KKAEVDVN
+499 KATVDVG
-507 AEEGTTRRLLHDA
+507 ASDGFTRNLLHQA

>member
-83 TAFFFESDNGINS
+83 IAFFFESDKGINS
-96 DASTKIVARQSWSSS
+96 DASTRIVARQSWPSS
-111 AFTYTGNMQYTTDP
+111 AFTYKGNTQYTTDP
-125 IEVLNLQVGHT
+125 IEVEHLQVGHT
-136 YDVLVVTNVDPPFGM
+136 YDVLVVTNVDPTFGM
-151 EVKTLGELR
+151 DVNTLGELR

-168 KYERDWT
+168 KYGRDWAST
-175 SNDERYIHTKFVMA
+175 EERYIHTKFVMA

-206 NPATASQINVER
+206 NPATTSLINVER

-225 QAKGSEGE
+225 QARGSEGE
-233 ADGVYTVK
+233 AAGVYKVM
-241 DKTTNTEIGKA
+241 DKTTNAEIGKA

-302 NYVLDPK
+302 NYVLDSK
-309 SREGKHKADF
+309 SREGKYKADF
-319 EPVTYYPNIGYAELD
+319 EPVTYYPNIGYADLD
-334 WSQKILTESCVVGLT
+334 WSKKILTKSCVAGLT
-349 DDYMCIGYPKEN
+349 DDYICIGYPKEN

-375 FQAQYIPTDFAE
+375 FQAQYTPMDFTE
-387 GDTYFERNGKVFATL
+387 GDTYFEWNGKIYATL

-420 GHIKDDGKD
+420 GHINDDGKD
-429 IWDDVTTWEE
+429 IWDDVTTWAS
-439 LRTEIIAR
+439 LRTDIIAR
-447 IKMDDPAG
+447 IKVDDPAG
-455 YRAWLVEKTKNRT
+455 YRAWLVAKSKN
-468 GKFKEGSTTKSW
+468 KEGTLDDATKKN
-480 LRWDR
+480 LRWDW
-485 YVTNVLKYRTDAEG
+485 YVTNFLRYSVSGG
-499 KKAEVDVN
+499 KATVDVG
-507 AEEGTTRRLLHDA
+507 ASDGFTRNLLHQA

-551 GKSEGGGVMEY
+551 GKNEGGGVMEY

>member
-68 GREEGVRDENVVSTI
+68 GREEGVRDENVVSSI
-83 TAFFFESDNGINS
+83 TAFFFESDKGINS
-96 DASTKIVARQSWSSS
+96 DASTLIVARQSWPSN
-111 AFTYTGNMQYTTDP
+111 AFTYKGNTQYTTDP
-125 IEVLNLQVGHT
+125 IEVEHLQVGHT
-136 YDVLVVTNVDPPFGM
+136 YDVLVVTNVDPTFGM
-151 EVKTLGELR
+151 DVNTLGELR

-168 KYERDWT
+168 EYGIDWT

-206 NPATASQINVER
+206 NPATTSLINVER

-225 QAKGSEGE
+225 QARGSEGE
-233 ADGVYTVK
+233 AAGVYTVK
-241 DKTTNTEIGKA
+241 DKTTNAEIGKA

-309 SREGKHKADF
+309 SRAGKHKADF
-319 EPVTYYPNIGYAELD
+319 EPVTYYPNIGYADLD
-334 WSQKILTESCVVGLT
+334 WSQKILTESCVAGLT
-349 DDYMCIGYPKEN
+349 DDYICIGYPKEN

-375 FQAQYIPTDFAE
+375 FQAQYTPMDFTE
-387 GDTYFERNGKVFATL
+387 GDTYFERNGKIFATL

-420 GHIKDDGKD
+420 GHITDDGKD

-447 IKMDDPAG
+447 IKVDDPAG
-455 YRAWLVEKTKNRT
+455 YRAWLVAKSKN
-468 GKFKEGSTTKSW
+468 KEGTLDDATKKN
-480 LRWDR
+480 LRWDW
-485 YVTNVLKYRTDAEG
+485 YVTNFLRYSVTGG
-499 KKAEVDVN
+499 KATVDVG
-507 AEEGTTRRLLHDA
+507 ASDGFTRNLLHQA

>member
-68 GREEGVRDENVVSTI
+68 GREEGVRGENVVSTI
-83 TAFFFESDNGINS
+83 IAFFFESDKGINS
-96 DASTKIVARQSWSSS
+96 DASTRIVARQSWPSS
-111 AFTYTGNMQYTTDP
+111 AFTYKGNTQYTTDP
-125 IEVLNLQVGHT
+125 IEVEHLQVRHT
-136 YDVLVVTNVDPPFGM
+136 YDVLVVTNVNPTFGM
-151 EVKTLGELR
+151 DVNTLGELR

-168 KYERDWT
+168 EYERDWT

-206 NPATASQINVER
+206 NPATTSLINVER

-225 QAKGSEGE
+225 QARGSEGE
-233 ADGVYTVK
+233 AAGVYKVM
-241 DKTTNTEIGKA
+241 DKTTNAEIGKA

-309 SREGKHKADF
+309 SREGKYKADF
-319 EPVTYYPNIGYAELD
+319 EPVTYYPNIGYADLT
-334 WSQKILTESCVVGLT
+334 WSKKILTESCVAGLT
-349 DDYMCIGYPKEN
+349 DDYICIGYPKEN
-361 VNRIGKRTH
+361 VNRVGMRAH

-375 FQAQYIPTDFAE
+375 FQAQYTPTDFTE
-387 GDTYFERNGKVFATL
+387 GDTYFEWNGKIYATL

-420 GHIKDDGKD
+420 GHIADDGKD
-429 IWDDVTTWEE
+429 IWDDVTTWAS
-439 LRTEIIAR
+439 LRTDIIAR
-447 IKMDDPAG
+447 IKVDDPAG
-455 YRAWLVEKTKNRT
+455 YRAWLVAKAKNQEGALDNATKTN
-468 GKFKEGSTTKSW
+468 
-480 LRWDR
+480 LRWDW
-485 YVTNVLKYRTDAEG
+485 YVTNFLRYSETGG
-499 KKAEVDVN
+499 KATVDV
-507 AEEGTTRRLLHDA
+507 GVSDGFTRRLLHDA

>member
-11 VIGATCLFSCD
+11 VIGAMCLFSCD

-28 MKCQHYTADGVPFA
+28 MKCQHYTPDGVPFA
-42 YVGLNISAGNANQ
+42 YVGLNISAGSANQ

-83 TAFFFESDNGINS
+83 TAFFFESADGKGINS
-96 DASTKIVARQSWSSS
+96 DASTPIVARQSWPSSD
-111 AFTYTGNMQYTTDP
+111 FTYTGNTQYTTKP
-125 IEVLNLQVGHT
+125 TVVLNLQVGHT
-136 YDVLVVTNVDPPFGM
+136 YDVLVVTNVDPLFGM
-151 EVKTLGELR
+151 DVNTLGELR
-160 NMTTSDIW
+160 EMTTSDIW
-168 KYERDWT
+168 QNNER
-175 SNDERYIHTKFVMA
+175 NVYTKFVMA

-225 QAKGSEGE
+225 RAKGSEGE
-233 ADGVYTVK
+233 ADGVYSVK

-277 ENEDFTTGAIDYLGL
+277 ANEDFTTGAIDYLGL
-292 ETVKG
+292 ETVTV

-309 SREGKHKADF
+309 SREGKYKADF
-319 EPVTYYPNIGYAELD
+319 EPVTYYPNIGYADLD
-334 WSQKILTESCVVGLT
+334 WSQKILTESCVAGLT
-349 DDYMCIGYPKEN
+349 DDYICIGYPKEN

-375 FQAQYIPTDFAE
+375 FQAQYTPMDFTE
-387 GDTYFERNGKVFATL
+387 GDTYFEWNGKIYATL

-414 SWKYIT
+414 SWGYIS
-420 GHIKDDGKD
+420 DDAK
-429 IWDDVTTWEE
+429 WAVVTTWAS
-439 LRTEIIAR
+439 LRTDIIAR
-447 IKMDDPAG
+447 IKVDDPAG
-455 YRAWLVEKTKNRT
+455 YRAWLVAKSKN
-468 GKFKEGSTTKSW
+468 KEGTLDDATKKN
-480 LRWDR
+480 LRWDW
-485 YVTNVLKYRTDAEG
+485 YVTNFLRYSVSGG
-499 KKAEVDVN
+499 KVTVDVG
-507 AEEGTTRRLLHDA
+507 ASDGFTRNLLHQA

-583 IPGDRTVNVNVLV
+583 IPGDQTVNVNVLV

>member
-83 TAFFFESDNGINS
+83 IAFFFESDKGINS
-96 DASTKIVARQSWSSS
+96 DASTRIVARQSWPSS
-111 AFTYTGNMQYTTDP
+111 AFTYKGNTQYTTDP
-125 IEVLNLQVGHT
+125 IEVEHLQVGHT
-136 YDVLVVTNVDPPFGM
+136 YDVLVVTNVDPTFGM
-151 EVKTLGELR
+151 DVNTLGELR

-206 NPATASQINVER
+206 NPATTSLINVER

-225 QAKGSEGE
+225 QARGSEGE
-233 ADGVYTVK
+233 AAGVYKVM
-241 DKTTNTEIGKA
+241 DKTTNAEIGKA

-267 PSYLFKHVTK
+267 PSYLFKHVTN

-319 EPVTYYPNIGYAELD
+319 EPVTYYPNIGYADLD
-334 WSQKILTESCVVGLT
+334 WSQKILTESCVAGLT
-349 DDYMCIGYPKEN
+349 DDYICIGYPKEN

-375 FQAQYIPTDFAE
+375 FQAQYTPMDFTE
-387 GDTYFERNGKVFATL
+387 GDTYFEWNGKIYATL

-420 GHIKDDGKD
+420 GHINDDGKD
-429 IWDDVTTWEE
+429 IWDDVTTWAS
-439 LRTEIIAR
+439 LRTDIIAR
-447 IKMDDPAG
+447 IKVDDPAG
-455 YRAWLVEKTKNRT
+455 YRAWLVAKSKN
-468 GKFKEGSTTKSW
+468 KEGTLDDATKKN
-480 LRWDR
+480 LRWDW
-485 YVTNVLKYRTDAEG
+485 YVTNFLRYSVSGG
-499 KKAEVDVN
+499 KATVDVG
-507 AEEGTTRRLLHDA
+507 ASDGFTRNLLHQA

-537 KHANDQDPSNDLVK
+537 KHANDLDPSNDLVK
-551 GKSEGGGVMEY
+551 GKNEGGGVMEY

>member
-68 GREEGVRDENVVSTI
+68 GREEGVRDENVVSSI
-83 TAFFFESDNGINS
+83 TAFFFESDKGINS
-96 DASTKIVARQSWSSS
+96 DASTLIVARQSWPSN
-111 AFTYTGNMQYTTDP
+111 AFTYKGNTQYTTDP
-125 IEVLNLQVGHT
+125 IEVEHLQVGHT
-136 YDVLVVTNVDPPFGM
+136 YDVLVVTNVDPTFGM
-151 EVKTLGELR
+151 DVNTLGELR

-206 NPATASQINVER
+206 NPATTSLINVER

-225 QAKGSEGE
+225 QARGSEGE
-233 ADGVYTVK
+233 AAGVYTVK
-241 DKTTNTEIGKA
+241 DKTTNAEIGKA

-309 SREGKHKADF
+309 SRAGKHKADF
-319 EPVTYYPNIGYAELD
+319 EPVTYYPNIGYADLD
-334 WSQKILTESCVVGLT
+334 WSQKILTESCVAGLT
-349 DDYMCIGYPKEN
+349 DDYICIGYPKEN

-375 FQAQYIPTDFAE
+375 FQAQYTPMDFTE
-387 GDTYFERNGKVFATL
+387 GDTYFERNGKIFATL

-420 GHIKDDGKD
+420 GHITDDGKD

-447 IKMDDPAG
+447 IKVDDPAG
-455 YRAWLVEKTKNRT
+455 YRAWLVAKSKN
-468 GKFKEGSTTKSW
+468 KEGTLDDATKKN
-480 LRWDR
+480 LRWDW
-485 YVTNVLKYRTDAEG
+485 YVTNFLRYSVTGG
-499 KKAEVDVN
+499 KATVDVG
-507 AEEGTTRRLLHDA
+507 ASDGFTRNLLHQA

>member
-83 TAFFFESDNGINS
+83 IAFFFESDKGINS
-96 DASTKIVARQSWSSS
+96 DASTRIVARQSWPSS
-111 AFTYTGNMQYTTDP
+111 AFTYKGNTQYTTDP
-125 IEVLNLQVGHT
+125 IEVEHLQVGHT
-136 YDVLVVTNVDPPFGM
+136 YDVLVVTNVNPTFGM
-151 EVKTLGELR
+151 DVNTLGELR

-175 SNDERYIHTKFVMA
+175 SNDEHYIHTKFVMA

-198 IHNANSST
+198 VHNANSST

-225 QAKGSEGE
+225 RARGSEGE
-233 ADGVYTVK
+233 AAGVYKVM
-241 DKTTNTEIGKA
+241 DKTTNAEIGKA

-309 SREGKHKADF
+309 SREGKYKADF
-319 EPVTYYPNIGYAELD
+319 EPVTYYPNIGYADLD
-334 WSQKILTESCVVGLT
+334 WSKKILTKSCVAGLT
-349 DDYMCIGYPKEN
+349 DDYICIGYPKEN

-375 FQAQYIPTDFAE
+375 FQAQYTPMDFTE
-387 GDTYFERNGKVFATL
+387 GDTYFEWNGKIYATL

-420 GHIKDDGKD
+420 GHINDDGKD
-429 IWDDVTTWEE
+429 IWDDVTTWAS
-439 LRTEIIAR
+439 LRTDIIAR
-447 IKMDDPAG
+447 IKVDDPAG
-455 YRAWLVEKTKNRT
+455 YRAWLVAKSKN
-468 GKFKEGSTTKSW
+468 KEGTLDDATKKN
-480 LRWDR
+480 LRWDW
-485 YVTNVLKYRTDAEG
+485 YVTNFLRYSVSGG
-499 KKAEVDVN
+499 KATVDVG
-507 AEEGTTRRLLHDA
+507 ASDGFTRNLLHQA

>member
-68 GREEGVRDENVVSTI
+68 GREEGVRDENVVSNI
-83 TAFFFESDNGINS
+83 TAFFFESDKGINS
-96 DASTKIVARQSWSSS
+96 DASTPIVARQSWPSS
-111 AFTYTGNMQYTTDP
+111 AFTYKGNTQYTTDP
-125 IEVLNLQVGHT
+125 IEVEHLQVGHT
-136 YDVLVVTNVDPPFGM
+136 YDVLVITNVDPIFGM
-151 EVKTLGELR
+151 DVNTLGELR

-206 NPATASQINVER
+206 NPATTSLINVER

-225 QAKGSEGE
+225 QARGSEGE
-233 ADGVYTVK
+233 AAGVYMVK
-241 DKTTNTEIGKA
+241 DKTRNAEIGKA

-309 SREGKHKADF
+309 SRAGKHKADF
-319 EPVTYYPNIGYAELD
+319 EPVTYYPNIGYADLD
-334 WSQKILTESCVVGLT
+334 WSQKILTESCVAGLT
-349 DDYMCIGYPKEN
+349 DDYICIGYPKEN

-375 FQAQYIPTDFAE
+375 FQAQYTPMDFTE
-387 GDTYFERNGKVFATL
+387 RDTYFEWNGKIYATL

-414 SWKYIT
+414 SWGYIS
-420 GHIKDDGKD
+420 DDAK
-429 IWDDVTTWEE
+429 WAVVTTWAS
-439 LRTEIIAR
+439 LRTDIIAR
-447 IKMDDPAG
+447 IKVDDPAG
-455 YRAWLVEKTKNRT
+455 YRAWLVAKSKN
-468 GKFKEGSTTKSW
+468 KEGTLDDATKKN
-480 LRWDR
+480 LRWDW
-485 YVTNVLKYRTDAEG
+485 YVTNFLRYSVSGG
-499 KKAEVDVN
+499 KATVDVG
-507 AEEGTTRRLLHDA
+507 ASDGFTRNLLHQA

>member
-83 TAFFFESDNGINS
+83 TAFFFESDKGINS
-96 DASTKIVARQSWSSS
+96 DASTPIVARRSWPST
-111 AFTYTGNMQYTTDP
+111 AFTYKGNTQYTTDP
-125 IEVLNLQVGHT
+125 IEVEHLQVGHT
-136 YDVLVVTNVDPPFGM
+136 YDVLVVTNVDPIFGM
-151 EVKTLGELR
+151 DVNTLGELR

-168 KYERDWT
+168 EYDRDWT

-206 NPATASQINVER
+206 NPATTSLINVER

-225 QAKGSEGE
+225 LARGSEGE
-233 ADGVYTVK
+233 AAGVYTVK
-241 DKTTNTEIGKA
+241 DKTTNAEIGKA

-309 SREGKHKADF
+309 SRAGKHKADF
-319 EPVTYYPNIGYAELD
+319 EPVTYYPNIGYADLD
-334 WSQKILTESCVVGLT
+334 WSQKILTESCVAGLT
-349 DDYMCIGYPKEN
+349 DDYICIGYPKEN

-375 FQAQYIPTDFAE
+375 FQAQYTPMDFTE
-387 GDTYFERNGKVFATL
+387 GDTYFERNGKIFATL

-420 GHIKDDGKD
+420 GHITDDGKD

-447 IKMDDPAG
+447 IKVDDPAG
-455 YRAWLVEKTKNRT
+455 YRAWLVAKSKN
-468 GKFKEGSTTKSW
+468 KEGTLDDATKKN
-480 LRWDR
+480 LRWDW
-485 YVTNVLKYRTDAEG
+485 YVTNFLRYSVTGG
-499 KKAEVDVN
+499 KATVDVG
-507 AEEGTTRRLLHDA
+507 ASDGFTRNLLHQA

-537 KHANDQDPSNDLVK
+537 KHANDQNPSNDLVK

>member
-68 GREEGVRDENVVSTI
+68 GREEGVRDENVVSNI
-83 TAFFFESDNGINS
+83 TAFFFESADGKGINS
-96 DASTKIVARQSWSSS
+96 DASTPIVARQYWSSKN
-111 AFTYTGNMQYTTDP
+111 FTYTGNTQYTTEP

-136 YDVLVVTNVDPPFGM
+136 YDVLVVTNVDPLFGM
-151 EVKTLGELR
+151 DVNTLGELR

-168 KYERDWT
+168 KYGRDWAST
-175 SNDERYIHTKFVMA
+175 EERYIHTKFVMA

-206 NPATASQINVER
+206 NPATTSLINVER

-225 QAKGSEGE
+225 RAKGSEGE
-233 ADGVYTVK
+233 AGGVYTVK
-241 DKTTNTEIGKA
+241 DKTTGKEIGKA
-252 KILGAMLI
+252 KIQGAMLI
-260 NTLNATA
+260 NTLNADA

-309 SREGKHKADF
+309 SRAGKYKSDF
-319 EPVTYYPNIGYAELD
+319 ESVIYYPNIGYADLD
-334 WSQKILTESCVVGLT
+334 WSKKILTKSCVAGLT
-349 DDYMCIGYPKEN
+349 DDYKCIGYPKEN

-375 FQAQYIPTDFAE
+375 FQAQYTPTGFVE
-387 GDTYFERNGKVFATL
+387 GDTYFEWNGEIFATL

-429 IWDDVTTWEE
+429 IWDDVTTWAS
-439 LRTEIIAR
+439 LRTDIIAR
-447 IKMDDPAG
+447 IKVDDPAG
-455 YRAWLVEKTKNRT
+455 YRAWLVAKSKN
-468 GKFKEGSTTKSW
+468 KEGTLDDATKKN
-480 LRWDR
+480 LRWDW
-485 YVTNVLKYRTDAEG
+485 YVTNFLRYSVSGG
-499 KKAEVDVN
+499 KATVDVG
-507 AEEGTTRRLLHDA
+507 ASDGFTRNLLHQA

-537 KHANDQDPSNDLVK
+537 KHANDLDPSNDLVK
-551 GKSEGGGVMEY
+551 GKNEGGGVMEY

>member
-68 GREEGVRDENVVSTI
+68 GREEGVRDENVVSNI
-83 TAFFFESDNGINS
+83 TAFFFESDKGINS
-96 DASTKIVARQSWSSS
+96 DASTPIVARQSWPSS
-111 AFTYTGNMQYTTDP
+111 AFTYKGNTQYTTDP
-125 IEVLNLQVGHT
+125 IEVEHLQVGHT
-136 YDVLVVTNVDPPFGM
+136 YDVLVVTNVDPTFGM
-151 EVKTLGELR
+151 DVNTLGELR

-206 NPATASQINVER
+206 NPATTSLINVER

-225 QAKGSEGE
+225 QARGSEGE
-233 ADGVYTVK
+233 AAGVYTVK
-241 DKTTNTEIGKA
+241 DKTTNAEIGKA

-319 EPVTYYPNIGYAELD
+319 EPVTYYPNIGYADLD
-334 WSQKILTESCVVGLT
+334 WSQKILTESCVAGLT
-349 DDYMCIGYPKEN
+349 DDYICIGYPKEN

-375 FQAQYIPTDFAE
+375 FQAQYTPMDFTE
-387 GDTYFERNGKVFATL
+387 GDTYFEWNGKIYATL

-414 SWKYIT
+414 SWKYIS
-420 GHIKDDGKD
+420 DDAK
-429 IWDDVTTWEE
+429 WAVVTTWAS
-439 LRTEIIAR
+439 LRTDIIAR
-447 IKMDDPAG
+447 IKVDDPAG
-455 YRAWLVEKTKNRT
+455 YRDWLVAKSKN
-468 GKFKEGSTTKSW
+468 KEGTLDDATKKN
-480 LRWDR
+480 LRWDW
-485 YVTNVLKYRTDAEG
+485 YVTNFLRYSVSGG
-499 KKAEVDVN
+499 KATVDVG
-507 AEEGTTRRLLHDA
+507 ASDGFTRNLLHQA

>member
-55 VTKANPTGGEEGD
+55 VTKANPAGGEEGD
-68 GREEGVRDENVVSTI
+68 GREEGVRDENVVSNI
-83 TAFFFESDNGINS
+83 TAFFFESDKGINS
-96 DASTKIVARQSWSSS
+96 DASTPIVARQSWPSS
-111 AFTYTGNMQYTTDP
+111 AFTYKGNTQYTTDP
-125 IEVLNLQVGHT
+125 IEVEHLQVGHT
-136 YDVLVVTNVDPPFGM
+136 YDVLVVTNVDPTFGM
-151 EVKTLGELR
+151 DVNTLGELR

-168 KYERDWT
+168 EYERDWT

-206 NPATASQINVER
+206 NPATTSLINVER

-225 QAKGSEGE
+225 QARGSEGE
-233 ADGVYTVK
+233 AAGVYTVK
-241 DKTTNTEIGKA
+241 DKTTNAEIGKA

-319 EPVTYYPNIGYAELD
+319 EPVTYYPNIGYANLD
-334 WSQKILTESCVVGLT
+334 WSQKILTESCVAGLKE
-349 DDYMCIGYPKEN
+349 DYKCIGYPKEN
-361 VNRIGKRTH
+361 VNRVGKRTH

-375 FQAQYIPTDFAE
+375 FQARFTPTGFTE
-387 GDTYFERNGKVFATL
+387 GDTYFERNGKIFATL

-420 GHIKDDGKD
+420 GHITDDGKD

-439 LRTEIIAR
+439 LRMEIIAR
-447 IKMDDPAG
+447 IKVDDPAG
-455 YRAWLVEKTKNRT
+455 YWAWLVAKSKN
-468 GKFKEGSTTKSW
+468 KEGTLDEATKKN
-480 LRWDR
+480 LRWDW
-485 YVTNVLKYRTDAEG
+485 YILDVLKYKTDAEG
-499 KKAEVDVN
+499 EKAEVDVN
-507 AEEGTTRRLLHDA
+507 AEEGTTRNLLHQA

-527 EGICYYTYWI
+527 KGICYYTYWI

>member
-68 GREEGVRDENVVSTI
+68 GREEGVRDENVVSSI
-83 TAFFFESDNGINS
+83 TAFFFESDKGINS
-96 DASTKIVARQSWSSS
+96 DASTPIVARQSWPSS
-111 AFTYTGNMQYTTDP
+111 AFTYKGNTQYTTDP
-125 IEVLNLQVGHT
+125 IEVEHLQVRHT
-136 YDVLVVTNVDPPFGM
+136 YDVLVVTNVDPTFGM
-151 EVKTLGELR
+151 DVNTLGELR

-168 KYERDWT
+168 EYGIDWT

-206 NPATASQINVER
+206 NPATTSLINVER

-225 QAKGSEGE
+225 QARGSEGE
-233 ADGVYTVK
+233 AAGVYTVK
-241 DKTTNTEIGKA
+241 DKTTNAEIGKA

-309 SREGKHKADF
+309 SRAGKHKADF
-319 EPVTYYPNIGYAELD
+319 EPVTYYPNIGYADLD
-334 WSQKILTESCVVGLT
+334 WSQKILTESCVAGLT
-349 DDYMCIGYPKEN
+349 DDYICIGYPKEN

-375 FQAQYIPTDFAE
+375 FQAQYTPMDFTE
-387 GDTYFERNGKVFATL
+387 GDTYFERNGKIFATL

-420 GHIKDDGKD
+420 GHITDDGKD

-447 IKMDDPAG
+447 IKVDDPAG
-455 YRAWLVEKTKNRT
+455 YRAWLVAKSKN
-468 GKFKEGSTTKSW
+468 KEGTLDDATKKN
-480 LRWDR
+480 LRWDW
-485 YVTNVLKYRTDAEG
+485 YVTNFLRYSVTGG
-499 KKAEVDVN
+499 KATVDVG
-507 AEEGTTRRLLHDA
+507 ASDGFTRNLLHQA

-537 KHANDQDPSNDLVK
+537 KHANDQNPSNDLVK

>member
-42 YVGLNISAGNANQ
+42 YVGLNISAGSANQ

-83 TAFFFESDNGINS
+83 IAFFFESDKGINS
-96 DASTKIVARQSWSSS
+96 DASTPIVARQSWLSS
-111 AFTYTGNMQYTTDP
+111 AFTYKGNTQYTTDP
-125 IEVLNLQVGHT
+125 IEVEHLQVGHT
-136 YDVLVVTNVDPPFGM
+136 YDVLVVTNVNPTFGM
-151 EVKTLGELR
+151 DVNTLGELR

-175 SNDERYIHTKFVMA
+175 CNDERYIHTKFVMA

-206 NPATASQINVER
+206 NPATTSLINVER

-225 QAKGSEGE
+225 QARGSEGE
-233 ADGVYTVK
+233 AAGVYTVK
-241 DKTTNTEIGKA
+241 DKTTNAEIGKA

-267 PSYLFKHVTK
+267 SSYLFKHVTK

-309 SREGKHKADF
+309 SREGKYKADF
-319 EPVTYYPNIGYAELD
+319 EPVTYYPNIGYANLD
-334 WSQKILTESCVVGLT
+334 WSQKILTESCVAGLKE
-349 DDYMCIGYPKEN
+349 DYKCIGYPKEN
-361 VNRIGKRTH
+361 VNRVGKRTH

-375 FQAQYIPTDFAE
+375 FQARFTPTGFTE
-387 GDTYFERNGKVFATL
+387 GDTYFERNGKIFATL

-420 GHIKDDGKD
+420 GHITDDGKD

-447 IKMDDPAG
+447 IKVDDPAG
-455 YRAWLVEKTKNRT
+455 YRAWLVAKSKN
-468 GKFKEGSTTKSW
+468 KEGTLDDATKKN
-480 LRWDR
+480 LRWDW
-485 YVTNVLKYRTDAEG
+485 YVTNFLRYSVSGG
-499 KKAEVDVN
+499 KATVDVG
-507 AEEGTTRRLLHDA
+507 ASDGFTRNLLHQA

-527 EGICYYTYWI
+527 KGICYYTYWI

>member
-68 GREEGVRDENVVSTI
+68 GREEGVRDENVVSSI
-83 TAFFFESDNGINS
+83 TAFFFESDKGINS
-96 DASTKIVARQSWSSS
+96 DASTLIVARQSWPSN
-111 AFTYTGNMQYTTDP
+111 AFTYKGNTQYTTDP
-125 IEVLNLQVGHT
+125 IEVEHLQVGHT
-136 YDVLVVTNVDPPFGM
+136 YDVLVVTNVDPTFGM
-151 EVKTLGELR
+151 DVNTLGELR

-168 KYERDWT
+168 KYDRDWT

-206 NPATASQINVER
+206 NPATTSLINVER

-225 QAKGSEGE
+225 QARGSEGE
-233 ADGVYTVK
+233 AAGVYTVK
-241 DKTTNTEIGKA
+241 DKTTNAEIGKA

-309 SREGKHKADF
+309 SRAGKHKADF
-319 EPVTYYPNIGYAELD
+319 EPVTYYPNIGYADLD
-334 WSQKILTESCVVGLT
+334 WSQKILTESCVAGLT
-349 DDYMCIGYPKEN
+349 DDYICIGYPKEN

-375 FQAQYIPTDFAE
+375 FQAQYTPMDFTE
-387 GDTYFERNGKVFATL
+387 GDTYFERNGKIFATL

-420 GHIKDDGKD
+420 GHITDDGKD

-447 IKMDDPAG
+447 IKVDDPAG
-455 YRAWLVEKTKNRT
+455 YRAWLVAKSKN
-468 GKFKEGSTTKSW
+468 KEGTLDDATKKN
-480 LRWDR
+480 LRWDW
-485 YVTNVLKYRTDAEG
+485 YVTNFLRYSVTGG
-499 KKAEVDVN
+499 KATVDVG
-507 AEEGTTRRLLHDA
+507 ASDGFTRNLLHQA

>member
-1 MSWIGKIGLA
+1 MRWIGKIGLA

-28 MKCQHYTADGVPFA
+28 MKCQHYTPDGVPFA
-42 YVGLNISAGNANQ
+42 YVGLNISAGSANQ

-96 DASTKIVARQSWSSS
+96 DASTKIVARQSWPSS

-136 YDVLVVTNVDPPFGM
+136 YDVLVVTNVDPTFGM

-160 NMTTSDIW
+160 GMKTSAIW
-168 KYERDWT
+168 IYDRDWAST
-175 SNDERYIHTKFVMA
+175 EERYIHTKFVMA

-225 QAKGSEGE
+225 RAKGSEGE
-233 ADGVYTVK
+233 ADGVYSVK

-252 KILGAMLI
+252 KILGAMLV

-277 ENEDFTTGAIDYLGL
+277 ANEDFTTGAIDYLGL
-292 ETVKG
+292 ETVTV

-309 SREGKHKADF
+309 SREGKYKADF
-319 EPVTYYPNIGYAELD
+319 EPVTYYPNIGYVDLD
-334 WSQKILTESCVVGLT
+334 WSQKILTESCVAGLKE
-349 DDYMCIGYPKEN
+349 DYKCIGYPKEN
-361 VNRIGKRTH
+361 VNRVGKRTH

-375 FQAQYIPTDFAE
+375 FQARFTPTGFAE
-387 GDTYFERNGKVFATL
+387 GDTYFERNGKIFATL

-420 GHIKDDGKD
+420 GHITDDGKD

-447 IKMDDPAG
+447 IKVDDPAG
-455 YRAWLVEKTKNRT
+455 YRAWLVAKSKN
-468 GKFKEGSTTKSW
+468 KEGTLDDATKKN
-480 LRWDR
+480 LRWDW
-485 YVTNVLKYRTDAEG
+485 YVTNFLRYSVTGG
-499 KKAEVDVN
+499 KATVDVG
-507 AEEGTTRRLLHDA
+507 ASDGFTRNLLHQA

>member
-55 VTKANPTGGEEGD
+55 VTKANPTGGEEDD
-68 GREEGVRDENVVSTI
+68 GREEGVRDENVVSNI
-83 TAFFFESDNGINS
+83 TAFFFESDKGINS
-96 DASTKIVARQSWSSS
+96 DASTPIVARQSWPSS
-111 AFTYTGNMQYTTDP
+111 AFTYKGNTQYTTDP
-125 IEVLNLQVGHT
+125 IEVEHLQVGHT
-136 YDVLVVTNVDPPFGM
+136 YDVLVVTNVDPTFGM
-151 EVKTLGELR
+151 DVNTLGELR

-206 NPATASQINVER
+206 NPATTSLINVER

-225 QAKGSEGE
+225 QARGSEGE
-233 ADGVYTVK
+233 AAGVYTVK
-241 DKTTNTEIGKA
+241 DKTTNAEIGKA

-267 PSYLFKHVTK
+267 SSYLFKHVTK

-309 SREGKHKADF
+309 SREGKYKADF
-319 EPVTYYPNIGYAELD
+319 EPVTYYPNIGYANLD
-334 WSQKILTESCVVGLT
+334 WSQKILTESCVAGLKE
-349 DDYMCIGYPKEN
+349 DYKCIGYPKEN
-361 VNRIGKRTH
+361 VNRVGKRTH

-375 FQAQYIPTDFAE
+375 FQARFTPTGFTE
-387 GDTYFERNGKVFATL
+387 GDTYFERNGKIFATL

-420 GHIKDDGKD
+420 GHITDDGKD

-447 IKMDDPAG
+447 IKVDDPAG
-455 YRAWLVEKTKNRT
+455 YRAWLVAKSKN
-468 GKFKEGSTTKSW
+468 KEGTLDDATKKN
-480 LRWDR
+480 LRWDW
-485 YVTNVLKYRTDAEG
+485 YVTNFLRYSVSGG
-499 KKAEVDVN
+499 KATVDVG
-507 AEEGTTRRLLHDA
+507 ASDGFTRNLLHQA

>member
-11 VIGATCLFSCD
+11 VVGATCLFSCD

-68 GREEGVRDENVVSTI
+68 GREEGVRDENVVSSI
-83 TAFFFESDNGINS
+83 TAFFFESDKGINS
-96 DASTKIVARQSWSSS
+96 DASTPIVARQSWPSS
-111 AFTYTGNMQYTTDP
+111 AFTYKGNTQYTTDP
-125 IEVLNLQVGHT
+125 IEVEHLQVGHT
-136 YDVLVVTNVDPPFGM
+136 YDVLVVTNVDPAFGM
-151 EVKTLGELR
+151 DVNTLGELR

-168 KYERDWT
+168 KYDRDWT

-198 IHNANSST
+198 IHNASSST
-206 NPATASQINVER
+206 NPATTSLINVER

-225 QAKGSEGE
+225 QARGSEGE
-233 ADGVYTVK
+233 AAGVYTVK
-241 DKTTNTEIGKA
+241 DKTTNAEIGKA

-319 EPVTYYPNIGYAELD
+319 EPVTYYPNIGYADLD
-334 WSQKILTESCVVGLT
+334 WSQKILTESCVAGLT
-349 DDYMCIGYPKEN
+349 DDYICIGYPKEN

-375 FQAQYIPTDFAE
+375 FQAQYTPMDFTE
-387 GDTYFERNGKVFATL
+387 GDTYFEWNGKIYATL

-420 GHIKDDGKD
+420 GHITDDGKD

-447 IKMDDPAG
+447 IKVDDPAG
-455 YRAWLVEKTKNRT
+455 YRAWLVAKSKN
-468 GKFKEGSTTKSW
+468 KEGTLDDATKKN
-480 LRWDR
+480 LRWDW
-485 YVTNVLKYRTDAEG
+485 YVTNFLRYSVSGG
-499 KKAEVDVN
+499 KATVDVG
-507 AEEGTTRRLLHDA
+507 ASDGFTRNLLHQA

>member
-68 GREEGVRDENVVSTI
+68 GREEGVRDENVVSSI
-83 TAFFFESDNGINS
+83 TAFFFESDKGINS
-96 DASTKIVARQSWSSS
+96 DASTPIVARQSWPSS
-111 AFTYTGNMQYTTDP
+111 AFTYKGNTQYTTDP
-125 IEVLNLQVGHT
+125 IEVEHLQVGHT
-136 YDVLVVTNVDPPFGM
+136 YDVLVVTNVDPTFGM
-151 EVKTLGELR
+151 DVNTLGELR

-206 NPATASQINVER
+206 NPATTSLINVER

-225 QAKGSEGE
+225 QARGSEGE
-233 ADGVYTVK
+233 AAGVYTVK
-241 DKTTNTEIGKA
+241 DKTTNAEIGKA

-277 ENEDFTTGAIDYLGL
+277 ENDDFTTGAIDYLGL

-319 EPVTYYPNIGYAELD
+319 EPVTYYPNIGYADLD
-334 WSQKILTESCVVGLT
+334 WCQKILTESCVAGLT
-349 DDYMCIGYPKEN
+349 DDYICIGYPKEN

-375 FQAQYIPTDFAE
+375 FQARFTPTGFAE
-387 GDTYFERNGKVFATL
+387 GDTYFERNGKIFATL

-420 GHIKDDGKD
+420 GRINDDGKD

-447 IKMDDPAG
+447 IKVDDPAG

-485 YVTNVLKYRTDAEG
+485 YVTNVLKYSATGG
-499 KKAEVDVN
+499 KATVDVG
-507 AEEGTTRRLLHDA
+507 ASDGFTRNLLHQA